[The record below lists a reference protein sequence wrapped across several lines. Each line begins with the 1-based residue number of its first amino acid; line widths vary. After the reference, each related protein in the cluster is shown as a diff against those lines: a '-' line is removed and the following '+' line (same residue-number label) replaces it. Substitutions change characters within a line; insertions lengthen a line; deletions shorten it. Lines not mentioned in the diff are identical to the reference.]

1 MANSPLRD
9 RMYGFEM
16 SGGEYQLI
24 FEKENMGYVRFMDKT
39 KGIFYLDPS
48 PFLNTPYDE
57 VYFIKAGPVPPK
69 GQLISAT
76 VSESEKKY
84 TQINNGVKAV
94 TIKYVVGWTF
104 EDPNKLIGN
113 RLVNVDEFLGTMT
126 EPLRSTGYDITD
138 TGLVLGMCA
147 VASPKM
153 NEFEPGGLNS
163 GVFCGKGKE
172 KGWTAFKKVLTVVPT
187 EFRRPAS
194 SHYYKLL
201 ETAERIRPINSIEVS
216 LAYRET
222 YGVQIHLPIPF
233 DVELKP
239 FKSYDENAKYFKPMA
254 RSFLIDALMFQ
265 PVIPEKYLKRLE
277 GILNTVSDDMERPGN
292 TAFDRS
298 FASALPKLAA
308 SIARLYRKT
317 FVSADQM
324 KESMELWSGVVARSK
339 RYTEMERSVSEA
351 YALKPD
357 EGRMLSEIK
366 HMKDTGIPLT
376 ISNLRLHTT
385 VPEWRF
391 DETLANLVAASH
403 VYFPG
408 GDKIGLIGG

>member
-1 MANSPLRD
+1 MANFPLRN

-24 FEKENMGYVRFMDKT
+24 FEKENMGYVRFMDKV

-57 VYFIKAGPVPPK
+57 VYSIKAGSIPPK

-76 VSESEKKY
+76 VSESERKY
-84 TQINNGVKAV
+84 IQIKNGVKAI
-94 TIKYVVGWTF
+94 TIKYITGWAF
-104 EDPNKLIGN
+104 EDPNKLMGN
-113 RLVNVDEFLGTMT
+113 RLVNVEEFLGSMT
-126 EPLRSTGYDITD
+126 EPLRTAGYDIED
-138 TGLVLGMCA
+138 TGTVLGMCA
-147 VASPKM
+147 VASPKT
-153 NEFEPGGLNS
+153 NDFEPGGLTS
-163 GVFCGKGKE
+163 GVFCRRSSG
-172 KGWTAFKKVLTVVPT
+172 KGWTAFNKVMTVIPS

-194 SHYYKLL
+194 SHFYKSL
-201 ETAERIRPINSIEVS
+201 ESAEHIRPVNSIEVS

-222 YGVQIHLPIPF
+222 YGMPIHLPIPF

-239 FKSYDENAKYFKPMA
+239 FNSYDENAKHFKPVA

-277 GILNTVSDDMERPGN
+277 GILNMVSEDVESSGD
-292 TAFDRS
+292 TSFKRS

-308 SIARLYRKT
+308 SIARLHRKT
-317 FVSADQM
+317 FVSADEM
-324 KESMELWSGVVARSK
+324 KESMEVWSGVVERSK
-339 RYTEMERSVSEA
+339 RYAVMERSVSDV

-357 EGRMLSEIK
+357 EERMLAEIK
-366 HMKDTGIPLT
+366 GMKDTGIPLT

-385 VPEWRF
+385 VPDWRF
-391 DETLANLVAASH
+391 DETLANLVAGSY

-408 GDKIGLIGG
+408 GDMIGLIGM